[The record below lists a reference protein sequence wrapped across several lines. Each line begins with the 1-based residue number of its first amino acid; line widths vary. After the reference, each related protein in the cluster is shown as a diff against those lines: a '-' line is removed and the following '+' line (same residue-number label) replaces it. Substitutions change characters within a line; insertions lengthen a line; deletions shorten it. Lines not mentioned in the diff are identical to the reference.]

1 MSLQHLPTI
10 ATAEELIERALKRSS
25 KIEEKIRS
33 ADVRARVT
41 ATRKIQALT
50 DNLSQPLKKYVHA
63 FPSFDNIHP
72 FDYAII
78 DLTVSVD
85 ELRHS
90 LGGID
95 WAANKVLEIGG
106 DFASKLSK
114 ARKADVALTTMKK
127 GYGRMTSVIRRVST
141 NLDFLIKAR
150 TVFRKLPAVDVE
162 EPIAVFAGAP
172 NVGKSSVIRAISTGR
187 PEIRAYPF
195 TTKAVSLGHI
205 ELKYGKMMQVMDTP
219 GLLDRPDSERNDI
232 EKQGIAALEHLAP
245 TIVFLT
251 DCSGTCGYPME
262 TQMALRDELRG
273 RYPEYQWIDVQSKSD
288 LEIEE
293 EAKIEETLE
302 ISTENEESLIEFKK
316 QLIDSLT

>member
-41 ATRKIQALT
+41 STRKVQALT
-50 DNLSQPLKKYVHA
+50 DNLSQPLKKYVKA
-63 FPSFDNIHP
+63 FPSFNNIHP

-106 DFASKLSK
+106 DFSSKLSK
-114 ARKADVALTTMKK
+114 TRKADASLGTMKK
-127 GYGRMTSVIRRVST
+127 AYGRMTSVIRRVSS

-150 TVFRKLPAVDVE
+150 TVFRKLPAVNVE

-172 NVGKSSVIRAISTGR
+172 NVGKSSIIGAISTGK
-187 PEIRAYPF
+187 PEVKAYPF

-205 ELKYGKMMQVMDTP
+205 EMKYGRKMQVMDTP

-232 EKQGIAALEHLAP
+232 EKQGIAALEHLSP

-251 DCSGTCGYPME
+251 DCSGTAGYPME
-262 TQMALRDELRG
+262 NQMALRDELKS
-273 RYPEYQWIDVQSKSD
+273 RYPEYPWIDIRSKSD
-288 LEIEE
+288 LEIEDE
-293 EAKIEETLE
+293 TEIEDMLE
-302 ISTENEESLIEFKK
+302 LSIENEESLIEFKK

>member
-25 KIEEKIRS
+25 KIEQKIRNV
-33 ADVRARVT
+33 DIRARVT
-41 ATRKIQALT
+41 ATRKVQALT
-50 DNLSQPLKKYVHA
+50 DNLTQPLKKYVKA
-63 FPSFDNIHP
+63 FPSFNNIHP
-72 FDYAII
+72 FDCAII
-78 DLTVSVD
+78 DLTVGVD

-95 WAANKVLEIGG
+95 WAADKVIEIGG
-106 DFASKLSK
+106 DFSSKLNT
-114 ARKADVALTTMKK
+114 ARKSDLALGMMKK
-127 GYGRMTSVIRRVST
+127 AYGRMTSVIRRVAS

-162 EPIAVFAGAP
+162 DPIAVFAGAP
-172 NVGKSSVIRAISTGR
+172 NVGKSSIIRAISTGR

-205 ELKYGKMMQVMDTP
+205 ELKYGNKMQVMDTP

-232 EKQGIAALEHLAP
+232 EKQGIAALEHLSP

-251 DCSGTCGYPME
+251 DCSGTCGYPMKM
-262 TQMALRDELRG
+262 QMTLRDELRG
-273 RYPEYQWIDVQSKSD
+273 RYPEYPWIDMQSKSD
-288 LEIEE
+288 L
-293 EAKIEETLE
+293 KIV
-302 ISTENEESLIEFKK
+302 EESKIDKIIPISIEDK
-316 QLIDSLT
+316 DSLEEFRRLLIASL